1 MGWQAAL
8 REIPDFPQPGVLFR
22 DILPVLSDPATF
34 RPCLDELE
42 ALLAPLEAEVL
53 MAPEAR
59 GYLLAAPL
67 ADRLG
72 LGLVAVRKPGKLPGP
87 VLSEQYALEYG
98 ENRLEIEEGL
108 PLRGRR
114 AVVID
119 DVLATGG
126 TVDATARLARR
137 AGAAVAGFVFLI
149 ELEELRGRLAL
160 AAWKAA
166 VKSALVL

>member
-1 MGWQAAL
+1 MGWQQAL

-22 DILPVLSDPATF
+22 DVLPVLSESATF
-34 RPCLDELE
+34 RACLDDLE
-42 ALLAPLEAEVL
+42 ALLSPLQPEVL

-67 ADRLG
+67 ADRLR

-87 VLSEQYALEYG
+87 VLRQQYALEYG

-108 PLRGRR
+108 PLAGRR

-126 TVDATARLARR
+126 TVDATARLAQR
-137 AGAAVAGFVFLI
+137 AGATVAGFVFLI
-149 ELEELRGRLAL
+149 ELGGLKGRDAL
-160 AAWKAA
+160 AGWKAA
-166 VKSALVL
+166 VRSALVL